1 MSRSKSCLDV
11 LDYLSDGKWH
21 HLDNISS
28 VLGLSQTG
36 CSARIRDLRKS
47 PLFLAVE
54 CKPAPVPG
62 PFLYRIPGANLG
74 VARRA
79 RDILVGKD

>member
-1 MSRSKSCLDV
+1 MSRSQGCRAV
-11 LDYLSDGKWH
+11 LEVMENGGWHYLPH
-21 HLDNISS
+21 IATA
-28 VLGLSQTG
+28 VGLSQTG
-36 CSARIRDLRKS
+36 CSARIRDLRKA

-54 CKPAPVPG
+54 CKPSPVPG